1 MKLVDVGP
9 GFDVAFGVVLSI
21 YLIGM
26 LGLAIRGFMMKN
38 NAKTA
43 GGVQEY
49 LNPPACESQWQT

>member
-1 MKLVDVGP
+1 MKLLDVGP

-38 NAKTA
+38 K
-43 GGVQEY
+43 GLSGK
-49 LNPPACESQWQT
+49 